1 MQPKV
6 QDVNLKLTE
15 DLQFSMTNFDK
26 LNKGCINTMQIN
38 CYMNVCLQSL
48 IACPAFFNMLTLV
61 SENQEKYEV
70 TLKDNKDYLTKFV
83 EFSRYFEPYIET
95 YDTTNYY
102 KKKVVNTEQI
112 FYSSICEFNPENI
125 QADCSEFLTFVLD
138 KLHEEMKGL
147 YVSNEKMDDP
157 ILLKKNTLDG

>member
-1 MQPKV
+1 
-6 QDVNLKLTE
+6 
-15 DLQFSMTNFDK
+15 
-26 LNKGCINTMQIN
+26 
-38 CYMNVCLQSL
+38 
-48 IACPAFFNMLTLV
+48 MLTLV

-157 ILLKKNTLDG
+157 ILLKKNSLDG